1 MTTKEAVPKSTQST
15 RNPLDYP
22 TRRFVG
28 FALLLAWHYNLW
40 FRQLTLRATSA

>member
-1 MTTKEAVPKSTQST
+1 MTTKETVPKSTQSK

-28 FALLLAWHYNLW
+28 FALLLAWHYS
-40 FRQLTLRATSA
+40 LRFLHDAFIGV